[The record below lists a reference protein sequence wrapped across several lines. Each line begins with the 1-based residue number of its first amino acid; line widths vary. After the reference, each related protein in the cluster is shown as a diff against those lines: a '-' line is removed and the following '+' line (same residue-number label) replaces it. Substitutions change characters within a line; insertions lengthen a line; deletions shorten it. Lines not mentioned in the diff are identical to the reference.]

1 MFAFPVFTSLEKMSW
16 TCGPVKWSSIAVLH
30 CLVVAFL
37 PSLIIRPLPSAN
49 NSIMVLTKWALSDNQ
64 TWELA
69 LKLYLCSK
77 TSCAVLMLCE
87 FHAYPCR

>member
-1 MFAFPVFTSLEKMSW
+1 MSW

-37 PSLIIRPLPSAN
+37 PSLTIRPLPSAN
-49 NSIMVLTKWALSDNQ
+49 KSIMVPTKRAPSDNQ

-69 LKLYLCSK
+69 LKLHLCSK
-77 TSCAVLMLCE
+77 TSCAVLSFANSMLILVANVVLLC
-87 FHAYPCR
+87 FVNN